1 MSDFAWNSR
10 GIHGALR
17 TALGAEMQA
26 RAFHRRMIEAYG
38 SRAPFPALLAGSEKR
53 VGWLLAACRRHGAAC
68 PADTYAGTETISGVW
83 FDDCRRAADG
93 EAALAALHARQWPLA
108 GAPDIAA
115 VFERLHRQS
124 LNRRLPLLLR
134 AVMQAGETERMHAA
148 HGIPPEEAY
157 LRHGFFSDFLEK
169 TFSVLGAGHHPFGLF
184 APLLRNTSPA
194 LLTGLAVGG
203 AMAYALKRKPPS
215 RRKEG

>member
-1 MSDFAWNSR
+1 MPDFTWDSR

-26 RAFHRRMIEAYG
+26 RAFCRRMTEAYG

-53 VGWLLAACRRHGAAC
+53 VGWLVAACRRHGVAC
-68 PADTYAGTETISGVW
+68 PADAYAGTERITGTW
-83 FDDCRRAADG
+83 FEDCRRAANG

-115 VFERLHRQS
+115 VFERLRRQS
-124 LNRRLPLLLR
+124 LNRRLPQLLR
-134 AVMQAGETERMHAA
+134 AVMRAERTERMHAA
-148 HGIPPEEAY
+148 YGIPAEEAY

-203 AMAYALKRKPPS
+203 AMAYALKKKPPS